1 MDFVDAALDD
11 IGVKTEELSETNEK
25 LYEECKEA
33 GMTVPKTD
41 KEKEEQHKIFY
52 GLTKEDRDVAVKK
65 HIIPEAYRNSAFD
78 IDKIKENIRVMYKR
92 SKGAF
97 VTYKLGDYEQ
107 ICNGILSSIRMRK
120 LPARSY
126 LIGAPNG
133 FGKTSFV
140 YESMITLSTHGY
152 RVAPYISLTELAQL
166 RADNEKELLN
176 PKNNVINKY
185 FVRDSDERY
194 FEALKDNSGAE
205 ILGDEFIRRP
215 NKIEKI
221 FSFTDYINADCLFT
235 FFTEETAREIE
246 SYMLSQLLQIR
257 GAKGLPTIV
266 MMSKSL
272 DLYLKQPKLK
282 QFIWDEIL
290 AYSEKDNCYDRVYHV
305 SCYKMPRQGRLGE
318 KGENIESDTGIVH

>member
-1 MDFVDAALDD
+1 MDSIDNALDD
-11 IGVKTEELSETNEK
+11 IGVKTEELSETSEK
-25 LYEECKEA
+25 LYSECEEA
-33 GMTVPKTD
+33 GMEVLKGKTE
-41 KEKEEQHKIFY
+41 KEKQHKIFY
-52 GLTKEDRDVAVKK
+52 GLSVEDREIAVKK
-65 HIIPEAYRNSAFD
+65 HIVPQAYKDSAFD
-78 IDKIKENIRVMYKR
+78 INKIKENIRSMYVH

-97 VTYKLGDYEQ
+97 ITYKLNEYEQ

-120 LPARSY
+120 LPMRSY

-140 YESMITLSTHGY
+140 YESLITLNSFGF
-152 RVAPYISLTELAQL
+152 RVAPYVSLTELAQL
-166 RADNEKELLN
+166 RDDNERDLLN
-176 PKNNVINKY
+176 PKTNVLNKY
-185 FVRDSDERY
+185 FIKDDEKY
-194 FEALKDNSGAE
+194 YEVLKDNNGVE
-205 ILGDEFIRRP
+205 IIGSEFIKRP
-215 NKIEKI
+215 DKIERI

-235 FFTEETAREIE
+235 FFTEETARQIE
-246 SYMLSQLLQIR
+246 SYTLSQILQIR

-290 AYSEKDNCYDRVYHV
+290 AYSEENNCYDRVYHI